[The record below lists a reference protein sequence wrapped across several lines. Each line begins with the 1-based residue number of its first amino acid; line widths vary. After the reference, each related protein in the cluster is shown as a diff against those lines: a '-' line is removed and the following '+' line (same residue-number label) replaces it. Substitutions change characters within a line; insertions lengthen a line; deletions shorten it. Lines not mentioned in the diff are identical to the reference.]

1 MFTRQLSCMAFG
13 LRSCKSLCDCYIEN
27 CSFSLSNLPS
37 AGACIA
43 LVSQPFEQ
51 CKNKPLIRPLSQDIN
66 AVEEAKKNLAA
77 RGTPL
82 PEDYCKVVLMR
93 SARE

>member
-1 MFTRQLSCMAFG
+1 MAFTS
-13 LRSCKSLCDCYIEN
+13 RSCKSLCDCYIEN
-27 CSFSLSNLPS
+27 CSFSLSNLPLI
-37 AGACIA
+37 GGCIA

-51 CKNKPLIRPLSQDIN
+51 CKNKPLTRPLSQDIN

>member
-1 MFTRQLSCMAFG
+1 MAFG
-13 LRSCKSLCDCYIEN
+13 LRSCKSLYGCYIQN
-27 CSFSLSNLPS
+27 CSFSQSKLPS
-37 AGACIA
+37 AGACIV
-43 LVSQPFEQ
+43 LVSQPYEQ
-51 CKNKPLIRPLSQDIN
+51 CKNKPLIRIVSQDIN

-77 RGTPL
+77 PGTPL